1 MILVRIALVLVVALG
16 LAACGVKGDPERPVP
31 QDAAETESEG

>member
-1 MILVRIALVLVVALG
+1 MTLARIALVLVVALG

-31 QDAAETESEG
+31 QDEAETESEG